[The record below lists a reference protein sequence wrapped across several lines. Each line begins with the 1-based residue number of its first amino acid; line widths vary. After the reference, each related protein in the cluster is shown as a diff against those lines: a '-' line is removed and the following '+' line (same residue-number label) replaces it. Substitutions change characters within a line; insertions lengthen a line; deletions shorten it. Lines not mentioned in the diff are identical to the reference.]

1 MSEHR
6 PPAHV
11 IERQRLLSPWGKV
24 KRSSELVTAL
34 SQPADPTRLNQ
45 QVPSKLVTIREA
57 VDRMPASK
65 LVNKR
70 CRKK

>member
-1 MSEHR
+1 M
-6 PPAHV
+6 
-11 IERQRLLSPWGKV
+11 
-24 KRSSELVTAL
+24 TAL
-34 SQPADPTRLNQ
+34 SQAADPTRLNQ

-57 VDRMPASK
+57 VDRTLLSK